1 MLEEL
6 KKSIDKGLEFAVSTR
21 DKITQAAKEMAKENK
36 LTKEEAKKLM
46 DHLLEK
52 SDEARKNL
60 ETEVQKVIQASLKK
74 MKVPTQEEIKALEA
88 RIKTLEG
95 SRKSA
100 VKTKPAAKKAAKQ
113 KPPVA
118 GKQTP
123 KP

>member
-36 LTKEEAKKLM
+36 LTKEEAKKLL

-74 MKVPTQEEIKALEA
+74 MKVPVVVMCESKLIIE
-88 RIKTLEG
+88 
-95 SRKSA
+95 
-100 VKTKPAAKKAAKQ
+100 KK
-113 KPPVA
+113 
-118 GKQTP
+118 
-123 KP
+123 